1 VQQAI
6 HILEFWALA
15 FLSLCAALVLLNIF
29 FGLIENDLTLHSL
42 GKEAAI
48 AAVASLIEG
57 TSVWVVATFI
67 PLGGR
72 ALFIPALIVAIIYK
86 VAHFEDWGRYEVFVL
101 LMFQLVVGTFV
112 ACLVSGR
119 FSAAFT
125 VLFVFFICL
134 AVIFAF
140 MKGL

>member
-1 VQQAI
+1 VHQAI

-15 FLSLCAALVLLNIF
+15 FLSLCAALVLLDIF
-29 FGLIENDLTLHSL
+29 FGLIENDLTLHNL
-42 GKEAAI
+42 GKEVAI

-57 TSVWVVATFI
+57 ASVWVVVTFI

-72 ALFIPALIVAIIYK
+72 ALLIPALIVAIIYK
-86 VAHFEDWGRYEVFVL
+86 VAHFEDWSHYEIFAL
-101 LMFQLVVGTFV
+101 LMFQLVIGAFG
-112 ACLVSGR
+112 ACLLFGH
-119 FSAAFT
+119 FSAAFII
-125 VLFVFFICL
+125 LFVFFICL